1 MDILKLVE
9 DMKIDE
15 KCSLLSGLDFWQTK
29 AVERLQIPQIMVSDG
44 PHGLR
49 TQKIDENSKLI
60 TLEATCFPSASALG
74 CSWDTDLCYEVG
86 KAMGEE
92 ALDFGVSIILGPG
105 VNIKRSPLCGRNFE
119 YYSEDPVL
127 TGEMA
132 AGLINGIQSIGI
144 GTCIKHFAVNNQ
156 EYRRLSV
163 DACLSQ
169 KALFDIYLKN
179 FEIAIKKSKPFS
191 VMCSY
196 NRING
201 QYACESKTLLTD
213 ILRNLWGFDGIVV
226 SDWGATNDRINCLK
240 AGMELEMPGSGG
252 INDMKVAQAVKAG
265 LLDEEVLNTG
275 VLRLLKLI

>member
-92 ALDFGVSIILGPG
+92 ALDFGVSI
-105 VNIKRSPLCGRNFE
+105 
-119 YYSEDPVL
+119 
-127 TGEMA
+127 
-132 AGLINGIQSIGI
+132 
-144 GTCIKHFAVNNQ
+144 
-156 EYRRLSV
+156 
-163 DACLSQ
+163 
-169 KALFDIYLKN
+169 
-179 FEIAIKKSKPFS
+179 
-191 VMCSY
+191 
-196 NRING
+196 
-201 QYACESKTLLTD
+201 
-213 ILRNLWGFDGIVV
+213 
-226 SDWGATNDRINCLK
+226 
-240 AGMELEMPGSGG
+240 
-252 INDMKVAQAVKAG
+252 
-265 LLDEEVLNTG
+265 
-275 VLRLLKLI
+275 